1 MTQVFVA
8 VAAELWTIKLK
19 TSTAQ
24 AASQTPHALHG
35 PQRLICSQPM
45 ARLVTLGG
53 SLSFT
58 SDQLHPAHD
67 SVSERPRRW
76 TRNPLGSARR
86 GSNPLAVDKSQL
98 RCHRWHFLAKRIS
111 RLQKSMLSCGASKHH
126 SSRAPAFRNPV
137 VDCWANHARVVTP
150 VGSL

>member
-1 MTQVFVA
+1 MFATSWIQVSMRSACRNRRANFF
-8 VAAELWTIKLK
+8 
-19 TSTAQ
+19 
-24 AASQTPHALHG
+24 ALN
-35 PQRLICSQPM
+35 RLIQRQQQVSTGFDPLENASVKLSEPGNEQD
-45 ARLVTLGG
+45 TL
-53 SLSFT
+53 
-58 SDQLHPAHD
+58 
-67 SVSERPRRW
+67 SEWLRRW

-98 RCHRWHFLAKRIS
+98 RCHRWHFLAQRIS